1 MTFDHVGVLVAD
13 LVMAKAFARDV
24 LALGDPAN
32 AFEAPEHGLS
42 GAFYALGSG
51 GRLEVLHLDEP
62 GDRLKP
68 GEPAR
73 IDHVAVLVDD
83 LDAEMARLAAEG
95 VTFQGPQKPDPIDAP
110 VELRGRRHLWTQPA
124 TSLFMLQLIERAG

>member
-13 LVMAKAFARDV
+13 LATAKAFARDV
-24 LALGDPAN
+24 LALGDPVNEFA
-32 AFEAPEHGLS
+32 APEHGLS
-42 GAFYALGSG
+42 GAFYALGEG
-51 GRLEVLHLDEP
+51 GRLEVLHLAEP
-62 GDRLKP
+62 GDRLA
-68 GEPAR
+68 GQPAR

-95 VTFQGPQKPDPIDAP
+95 VTFQGPAKPDRIDAP

-124 TSLFMLQLIERAG
+124 TSLFMLQLIERPA